1 MKLSFKITP
10 ARILYIA
17 FILMLV
23 LTCLPI
29 TMVFPGIIR
38 KSMQGLAL
46 LLFILG
52 LGMQRQKAI
61 LLEYIFCC
69 LFFFTYI
76 YNVWGFTQS
85 LFSCLFNTMAGFSFV
100 FYSIYLIYNKDNE
113 ENKKYIRKAL
123 RAVILVFMITSI
135 TTIIGLQRYPLAVRE
150 LGRSGS
156 GYASTGD
163 DFIALKAVYRKMN
176 IAGWNMAFGIV
187 LMCPCLHFL

>member
-61 LLEYIFCC
+61 LLEYILCMGIYTKFIF
-69 LFFFTYI
+69 LF
-76 YNVWGFTQS
+76 V
-85 LFSCLFNTMAGFSFV
+85 
-100 FYSIYLIYNKDNE
+100 
-113 ENKKYIRKAL
+113 
-123 RAVILVFMITSI
+123 
-135 TTIIGLQRYPLAVRE
+135 
-150 LGRSGS
+150 
-156 GYASTGD
+156 
-163 DFIALKAVYRKMN
+163 
-176 IAGWNMAFGIV
+176 
-187 LMCPCLHFL
+187 

>member
-100 FYSIYLIYNKDNE
+100 FYSIYLIYKFYVLRDN
-113 ENKKYIRKAL
+113 
-123 RAVILVFMITSI
+123 
-135 TTIIGLQRYPLAVRE
+135 
-150 LGRSGS
+150 
-156 GYASTGD
+156 
-163 DFIALKAVYRKMN
+163 FI
-176 IAGWNMAFGIV
+176 
-187 LMCPCLHFL
+187 